1 MSGVTQG
8 IEAVEGRAWTLGDDV
23 DTGQIAPGHA
33 MRKPIEQL
41 ATHCLESLLPEF
53 ARGVQRG
60 DVLFAGQGFGIG
72 SSREQA
78 PQALRYLG
86 ISVVVARSFGRIFY
100 RNAFNLGLP
109 VMLCSDAGDVRAS
122 ERVRV
127 DLVSGRIA
135 NLTRGVEYP
144 AEPIPGFL
152 LEMIADGGL
161 IPHLHARLQ
170 RDRSRVR
177 A

>member
-1 MSGVTQG
+1 MSDGSQG

-53 ARGVQRG
+53 ARSVQRG
-60 DVLFAGQGFGIG
+60 DVLVAGQGFGIG

-109 VMLCSDAGDVRAS
+109 VMVCPSASDVEPGD
-122 ERVRV
+122 RVRV
-127 DLVSGRIA
+127 DFVSGRIM
-135 NLTRGVEYP
+135 NLTRRVEHQ

-152 LEMIADGGL
+152 LEMITDGGL

-170 RDRSRVR
+170 RERSRVPG
-177 A
+177 

>member
-1 MSGVTQG
+1 MSDTSLA
-8 IEAVEGRAWTLGDDV
+8 IEPVEGRAWTLGDDV

-53 ARGVQRG
+53 ARDVQRG
-60 DVLFAGQGFGIG
+60 DVLVAGHGFGIG

-109 VMLCSDAGDVRAS
+109 VMLCPDAGEVHAGDRL
-122 ERVRV
+122 RV
-127 DLVSGRIA
+127 DLVAGRIA
-135 NLTRGVEYP
+135 NLTRGVEYA
-144 AEPIPGFL
+144 AEPIPAFL
-152 LEMIADGGL
+152 LAMIADGGL
-161 IPHLHARLQ
+161 IPHLHARLE
-170 RDRSRVR
+170 RERSHARG
-177 A
+177 

>member
-1 MSGVTQG
+1 MSDTRVAV
-8 IEAVEGRAWTLGDDV
+8 EPVEGRAWTLGDDV

-41 ATHCLESLLPEF
+41 ATHCLESLLPQF
-53 ARGVQRG
+53 ARDVQRG
-60 DVLFAGQGFGIG
+60 DVLVGGNGFGIG

-109 VMLCSDAGDVRAS
+109 AMLCPDAGDVRTGD
-122 ERVRV
+122 RLRV
-127 DLVSGRIA
+127 DLVAGRIA
-135 NLTRGVEYP
+135 NLTRGVEYS

-170 RDRSRVR
+170 RERSR
-177 A
+177 ADA